1 MQTYEY
7 IFASII
13 VVAMLIATT
22 SLASITPQLYISMSD
37 VEQMKM
43 VAQKL
48 MVRLLMSP
56 GEPKD
61 WGGNI
66 TIEASRISS
75 FGLATN
81 AYFTCDAFTLDQD
94 KVQRLNQRLPG
105 QLYLPPRRVLELLN
119 IDLEYGFKIEF
130 IPVIR
135 IEASLRS
142 FRELLVNVT
151 SEQGLPLI
159 QANVVA
165 GAFYVSN
172 GEIVESIATGLT
184 GPRGNCTINLT
195 CPTPALLIVA
205 VDYYGIRAIKVIEVG
220 DLHTGFFIGS
230 FLITNASLSGEA
242 YQVSIEPMNG
252 SLSLRSIKSH
262 LALFDGYCVS
272 NYKLYRMAYTE
283 PNTVVVVATDED
295 GRLMA
300 AWKGVPETY
309 GTSSGSVLSPL
320 AYTLER
326 NVKIGFTAYTLKL
339 TVWRVSW

>member
-22 SLASITPQLYISMSD
+22 SLASITPQLYINMSD
-37 VEQMKM
+37 VEQMRM

-48 MVRLLMSP
+48 MARLLMSP

-61 WGGNI
+61 WGGDI
-66 TIEASRISS
+66 TVGASQVLS
-75 FGLATN
+75 FGLAAN

-119 IDLEYGFKIEF
+119 IDLDYGFKIEF
-130 IPVIR
+130 IPTIR
-135 IEASLRS
+135 VEVSLRS
-142 FRELLVNVT
+142 FRELFVNVT
-151 SEQGLPLI
+151 SEQGLPLVH
-159 QANVVA
+159 ANVAA

-172 GEIVESIATGLT
+172 GEIVGTIGTGLT
-184 GPRGNCTINLT
+184 GLHGNCTINLT
-195 CPTPALLIVA
+195 CPTPALLILS
-205 VDYYGIRAIKVIEVG
+205 VDYYGIRAIKVIELG
-220 DLHTGFFIGS
+220 DLHTGFFIGN
-230 FLITNASLSGEA
+230 FVITNATLNYKA
-242 YQVSIEPMNG
+242 YQISIEPING
-252 SLSLRSIKSH
+252 SLSLRAIKGH
-262 LALFDGYCVS
+262 LTLLDGWCIS

-283 PNTVVVVATDED
+283 PNVLVVVAMGED
-295 GRLMA
+295 GRLMV
-300 AWKGVPETY
+300 AWKSIPETY
-309 GTSSGSVLSPL
+309 GTSSGQILPPL

-326 NVKIGFTAYTLKL
+326 NVKIGISAYTLRL